1 MSQNT
6 PFAGLSC
13 LMALFAPHQFTIQA
27 NSCKKKKKLSIFTGA
42 YSSAD
47 RALHGGLLHPSRLAP
62 SAMCGREGAHSRQN
76 HTRPMP

>member
-1 MSQNT
+1 
-6 PFAGLSC
+6 
-13 LMALFAPHQFTIQA
+13 MALFAPHQFTTPA
-27 NSCKKKKKLSIFTGA
+27 NSFQKKKNLEALYFAGA

-62 SAMCGREGAHSRQN
+62 SAMYAREGAHSRQN